1 MALLDRTAPEVPQ
14 AREVVRRARAVPRRR
29 QRLVVA
35 GLAVLLL
42 FAFAARVLLGDF
54 TITIP
59 DFFRILLGEEIPGA
73 SYILMESKLPR
84 AVLAVL
90 VGAAF
95 GVGGAVF
102 QTVLR
107 NPLASPDIIGISLGA
122 SAAAAV
128 AIVVVGLSGWWVSV
142 WAVVGGI
149 AAAALV
155 RAVAGPA
162 SGYRLVLIGVG
173 AAAALQSVIQYVFT
187 RADEYSAHLV
197 LRWLVGSVSS
207 AAWPSIRV
215 LVVLLVLLLP
225 AVLWLSRSLAVI
237 ELGDDAARGL
247 GEPAGRTDLL
257 LLVAV
262 VLTSM
267 AVAASGPMGFVG
279 FLSGPIARALNGGR
293 TTLLGAALTGATIV
307 VAADYAGDY
316 LMTDINLPAGVV
328 TGALGAPFLLWL
340 LASGRASG
348 RAQ

>member
-1 MALLDRTAPEVPQ
+1 MALLDLTTPDRPDTLA
-14 AREVVRRARAVPRRR
+14 VVRRARAVPRRR
-29 QRLVVA
+29 HRLVVA
-35 GLAVLLL
+35 GLSLVLLL
-42 FAFAARVLLGDF
+42 AFAARVLLGDF
-54 TITIP
+54 TFTIP
-59 DFFRILLGEEIPGA
+59 DFFRIVLGADIPGA

-90 VGAAF
+90 VGAAL
-95 GVGGAVF
+95 GLAGAIF

-128 AIVVVGLSGWWVSV
+128 AIVLVGLSGWWVSV
-142 WAVVGGI
+142 WAVVGGV
-149 AAAALV
+149 AVALLV

-173 AAAALQSVIQYVFT
+173 AAYALQSVIQYVFT
-187 RADEYSAHLV
+187 RADEYNAHLV

-207 AAWPSIRV
+207 ASWPGIRL
-215 LVVLLVLLLP
+215 LVVLLLLLLP
-225 AVLWLSRSLAVI
+225 VVAWVSRSLTVL
-237 ELGDDAARGL
+237 ELGEDAARGL

-262 VLTSM
+262 VLTSL

-279 FLSGPIARALNGGR
+279 FLAGPIARALNGGR
-293 TTLLGAALTGATIV
+293 TTLVGAALTGATIV

-340 LASGRASG
+340 LASGRTS
-348 RAQ
+348 RRT